1 MRRPQERV
9 RVRVLAQGTA
19 QAPETVRVRG
29 PELALELVL
38 EPAMVPVPVRAMVP
52 ALGMAPA
59 MGMARA
65 KVPARETAQG
75 WVAA

>member
-29 PELALELVL
+29 PELAQEL
-38 EPAMVPVPVRAMVP
+38 VPVRAMVP